1 MRLKPCPTGSTCGKG
16 FGETKIRA
24 EQKGEKSKL
33 GLMKDR
39 PSFPDT
45 HDQKRVVVAVETIC
59 FGNPTIL

>member
-24 EQKGEKSKL
+24 EKKGAKSKL

-45 HDQKRVVVAVETIC
+45 
-59 FGNPTIL
+59 